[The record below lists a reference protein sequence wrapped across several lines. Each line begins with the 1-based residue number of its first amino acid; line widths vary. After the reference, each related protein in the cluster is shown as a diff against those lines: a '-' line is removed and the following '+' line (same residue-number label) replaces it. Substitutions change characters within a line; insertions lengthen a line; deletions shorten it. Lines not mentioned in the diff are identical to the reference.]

1 MSDYPTPDIQVL
13 GPGVVLLRGV
23 AAVEAM
29 HLVNAGY
36 RVAESRKSVY
46 LGRFRLI
53 RTAFRKAYELAEMSS
68 ARHDDTTSSGVASD
82 SVVCEEDGRP
92 LSTADAA
99 KLLGVTVRTV
109 QRKAPELGGF
119 LVGGSWVFDESAVL
133 ALKAQRA
140 QRNEDRR
147 DCPRST

>member
-1 MSDYPTPDIQVL
+1 MSDYPIPDVQVL

-29 HLVNAGY
+29 HLVDAGY
-36 RVAESRKSVY
+36 RVAESRKSSY
-46 LGRFRLI
+46 LGHFRDI
-53 RTAFRKAYELAEMSS
+53 RTAFRRAYELAEMSS
-68 ARHDDTTSSGVASD
+68 ARHDDTTLSGATPDSD

-99 KLLGVTVRTV
+99 ELLSVTVRHA
-109 QRKAPELGGF
+109 QRLAPELGGF
-119 LVGGSWVFDESAVL
+119 FVGGRWEFDESAVL
-133 ALKAQRA
+133 AYKAQRA

-147 DCPRST
+147 D